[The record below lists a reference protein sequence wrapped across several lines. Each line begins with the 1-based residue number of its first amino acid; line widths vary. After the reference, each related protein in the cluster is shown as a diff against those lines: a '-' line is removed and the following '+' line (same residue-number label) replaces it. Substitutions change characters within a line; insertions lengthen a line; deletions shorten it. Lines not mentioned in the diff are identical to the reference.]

1 MKYLCDIAT
10 FVMKKF
16 LCLMLLLAGLSA
28 GAQEMNSLQFR
39 ARVVSPELSQD
50 AVTFRNLASFV
61 QLLFK

>member
-1 MKYLCDIAT
+1 MKRI
-10 FVMKKF
+10 
-16 LCLMLLLAGLSA
+16 LCLLLLLAGLAA